1 MGYQTKSIR
10 EAVQLI
16 SQGKMF
22 LPEIQRKFVW
32 KESQI
37 EGLFD
42 SIILGYPI
50 GTFLFWKVT
59 QDAIV
64 SQDMNLYEFIR
75 DFHERDNYQNIKA
88 PNPPVN
94 NYEFYYVVLDGQ
106 QRLSS
111 LYIALQGSI
120 AMKKPKAWKKADRS
134 FPVKELYF
142 NLDSS
147 LEAKGIDDEV
157 VRFKFYASAP
167 SEGHW
172 YRVKDIL
179 AFADVMKVVHYASD
193 HSFSDSQAN
202 NLMALFA
209 KINGVNDATGNS
221 VINFYEID
229 EQDYDDVLNIFV
241 RVNSSGTPLSKSDLL
256 FSTMVAN
263 WKGARGKID
272 TFLKELNKQGEGFSF
287 DIDFVMR
294 ASLALVDAPASL
306 KIQNFK
312 TETISRIETNWP
324 IISQALEDL
333 VSFLV
338 KFGFSDQYISSYNA
352 LIPIAYYLSKGGS
365 LKGNEM
371 GFRRYLFVAQ
381 IKNIFGVASNAAID
395 ATRGALKGIDPQNTP
410 FSLSLFKNI
419 HLVGDRDFSLNET
432 LVDRCFEDFNLGR
445 ETFMVLSLLYPEL
458 KLDQVQWHQDHVH
471 PFAGFDTKKISKLI
485 SDKDQIQRWQEMRNK
500 LPNLE
505 LLEGKENESKN
516 DSTLVEWLRK
526 GNKVKYLPEG
536 IDYSVTN
543 FEEFYEKRK
552 SLMATALKSAL
563 GME

>member
-16 SQGKMF
+16 SQNKMF

-59 QDAIV
+59 REAII
-64 SQDMNLYEFIR
+64 SQSMNLYEFIR
-75 DFHERDNYQNIKA
+75 DFHQRDNSQNAKA

-94 NYEFYYVVLDGQ
+94 DYEFYYVVLDGQ

-111 LYIALQGSI
+111 LYIALQGSV
-120 AMKKPKAWKKADRS
+120 AMKKPKAWKKADKS
-134 FPVKELYF
+134 FPVKELFF
-142 NLDSS
+142 NLDSAPD
-147 LEAKGIDDEV
+147 AKGVDDET
-157 VRFKFYASAP
+157 VRFKFFESAP
-167 SEGHW
+167 SEGLW
-172 YRVKDIL
+172 YKVKDIL
-179 AFADVMKVVHYASD
+179 SFTDMMKVALYAR
-193 HSFSDSQAN
+193 DSGFDERQSA
-202 NLMALFA
+202 NLMNLFA
-209 KINGVNDATGNS
+209 KINGTNDTAGNS
-221 VINFYEID
+221 IINFYEID

-263 WKGARGKID
+263 WQGARDEMDGLIK
-272 TFLKELNKQGEGFSF
+272 KLNKQGEGFSF
-287 DIDFVMR
+287 NSDFVMR
-294 ASLALVDAPASL
+294 SALALVDAPASL

-312 TETISRIETNWP
+312 TDTIDRIKVSWP
-324 IISQALEDL
+324 NIKQALESL

-338 KFGFSDQYISSYNA
+338 KYGFSDQYISSYNA
-352 LIPIAYYLSKGGS
+352 LIPIAYYLFKGGS
-365 LKGNEM
+365 LKDNEM
-371 GFRRYLFVAQ
+371 EFRRYFFVAQ
-381 IKNIFGVASNAAID
+381 VKNIFGVASNAAID
-395 ATRGALKGIDPQNTP
+395 ATRGALKSIDPGKTP
-410 FSLSLFKNI
+410 FTLSLFKDI
-419 HLVGDRDFSLNET
+419 HLVGDRDFSLNDS
-432 LVDRCFEDFNLGR
+432 LIDRCFEGFDLGR

-471 PFAGFDTKKISKLI
+471 PFAGFDTKRLSKLI
-485 SDKDQIQRWQEMRNK
+485 PDKERIQRWQMMRNK

-516 DSTLVEWLRK
+516 DSTLIEWLAK
-526 GNKVKYLPEG
+526 GNKVKFLPEAT
-536 IDYSVTN
+536 DYSVTN

-552 SLMATALKSAL
+552 SLMVAALKAAL
-563 GME
+563 GMK